1 MLPGQ
6 YIIGFFSDD
15 EYLFCKLLFCIMDT
29 AAVMQN
35 FIADDYNAEALH
47 EIMSK
52 PMSIVT
58 CTKLLNTELFS
69 NETLP
74 EQRY

>member
-1 MLPGQ
+1 
-6 YIIGFFSDD
+6 
-15 EYLFCKLLFCIMDT
+15 
-29 AAVMQN
+29 MQN
-35 FIADDYNAEALH
+35 FIADDYNAEAWH

-69 NETLP
+69 NGTLP

>member
-15 EYLFCKLLFCIMDT
+15 EYLFRKLLFCIMET
-29 AAVMQN
+29 ALMQN

-69 NETLP
+69 NGTLP

>member
-15 EYLFCKLLFCIMDT
+15 EYLFRKLLFCIMET
-29 AAVMQN
+29 ALMQN